1 LLSVSGISVA
11 YAGLQVLWDV
21 SFHVDEGEIVTLI
34 GSNGAGKSSLVGAI
48 FGLNP
53 VQSGTIT
60 FEGNRLDGLPTHEIV
75 RKGLALVPEKRELFP
90 KMTVLE
96 NLELGAYATGD
107 QKNFN
112 HIYDLFPVLK
122 ERETQLAGTLS
133 GGEQQ
138 MLAIGRSLMAQPKM
152 LVLDEP
158 SLGLSPKLVMTVLGT
173 LKRLNEE
180 GLTILLVEQN
190 VRHALEISRR
200 AYVLENGRV
209 IREGPADILL
219 HDDQVREAYLGM

>member
-1 LLSVSGISVA
+1 MLSVSGISVA